1 MPGKHAFLSASAAD
15 RWGNCP
21 GSAHLATLFPESH
34 SLAAE
39 EGTLAHELAELS
51 ISEQDLGDLPER
63 VDKFYKDHTELPGDF
78 KVMENIIAP
87 YVNFVRAEYIA
98 TKNKDEAAVLST
110 EERVDFSEYVPDGF
124 GTSDVV
130 IVGDDMIEVIDLKYG
145 KGVPVSAI
153 GNPQIRLYALGAIAA
168 YDLVYDFSKVKMV
181 IYQPRLDSVTEETMT
196 VEELKAWAQEFIVP
210 AAQEA
215 MSDTP
220 SYHAGEWCQ
229 SHFCPAAGSC
239 RTRAEYFL
247 ALERHSGKEPGL
259 LTDEELADCLTRID
273 ALGDFAK
280 RLGEYCLN
288 EALSG
293 HKIPGW
299 KIVEGRSVRKYT
311 DEDQVAAKLKAEG
324 YDEALLY
331 ERSLLGITKMEG
343 MLGKKAFK
351 QILEGAGLVHKPAG
365 APKLAPDA
373 DKRPEY
379 SQAKADFED

>member
-1 MPGKHAFLSASAAD
+1 MPGKHAYLSASAAA

-34 SLAAE
+34 SLAAT
-39 EGTLAHELAELS
+39 EGTLAHELAELL
-51 ISEQDLGDLPER
+51 IGEKDLGTLPAR
-63 VDKFYKDHTELPGDF
+63 VDKFYEEHPDLPGSF
-78 KVMENIIAP
+78 KVMKSIIEP
-87 YVNFVRAEYIA
+87 YVDFVRAEYHKTLKEDGA
-98 TKNKDEAAVLST
+98 TVLST
-110 EERVDFSEYVPDGF
+110 EERVDFSEYVPEGF

-130 IVGDDMIEVIDLKYG
+130 IIGDNKIEVIDLKYG
-145 KGVPVSAI
+145 KGVQVSAEN
-153 GNPQIRLYALGAIAA
+153 NPQIRLYALGAIAA
-168 YDLVYDFSKVKMV
+168 YDLVYDFHNVEMV
-181 IYQPRLDSVTEETMT
+181 IYQPRLDSVTSEIMS
-196 VEELKAWAQEFIVP
+196 VEDLKAWAEEFIKP

-215 MSDTP
+215 MSDNP
-220 SYHAGEWCQ
+220 SYHPGEWCQ

-239 RTRAEYFL
+239 RARAEYFL
-247 ALERHSGKEPGL
+247 ALERHAGKEPGL
-259 LTDEELADCLTRID
+259 LTDDELADCLTRID
-273 ALGDFAK
+273 ALSDFSK

-293 HKIPGW
+293 HAIPGW

-311 DEDQVAAKLKAEG
+311 DEDQVAALLKKEG
-324 YDEALLY
+324 YEEALIY

-343 MLGKKAFK
+343 LLGKKAFK